1 VTAIYAVKGVFVLE
15 RRSWT
20 PDRSAPLR
28 MTVRCWR
35 GRDELSTEPEGVRAL
50 GGQAAVTPARSPAGA
65 RSAFAG
71 TAVVVTMLRR
81 LLDSVRANDGSKRR
95 RALDARVRRYGLLRG
110 EDRTHTAVPRWLLI
124 SAIALIFIPAQSGAQ
139 STPDEYRLKA
149 AFVYRFPQ
157 FVEWPPSALQEARTV
172 DLCVLQPNPFGSQ
185 LEQLVTGES
194 LSGLPLR
201 VRVINTVE
209 AIQGC
214 HALFASARSEVAEAA
229 LKAVAGRP
237 ILTVGESDHFL
248 DAGGIISL
256 KVVDRRVR
264 FDVSATNAQKAGLRI
279 SAQLLNLAATIRGG
293 GL

>member
-1 VTAIYAVKGVFVLE
+1 
-15 RRSWT
+15 
-20 PDRSAPLR
+20 
-28 MTVRCWR
+28 
-35 GRDELSTEPEGVRAL
+35 LSTEPEGVITR
-50 GGQAAVTPARSPAGA
+50 GGHRAVTPALFAAA
-65 RSAFAG
+65 RSVLAG
-71 TAVVVTMLRR
+71 TAVVVIILRR
-81 LLDSVRANDGSKRR
+81 AFGSVRPIDGTKGGRV
-95 RALDARVRRYGLLRG
+95 LDARAVVRRCGLLRG
-110 EDRTHTAVPRWLLI
+110 DDRRHSAVLRWLLA
-124 SAIALIFIPAQSGAQ
+124 SAVTLIFIPAQSGAQ

-157 FVEWPPSALQEARTV
+157 FVEWPASALQGARTV

-201 VRVINTVE
+201 VRVIKTVE

-248 DAGGIISL
+248 DAGGIIAL

-264 FDVSATNAQKAGLRI
+264 FDVNAANAQKAGLRI